1 MTEKILRLPEVK
13 KQTGQGRSTI
23 YAGVAAGTCPSPIQI
38 GARSVGW
45 LESEVVNWISAR
57 IQASRKGVSNAAL

>member
-23 YAGVAAGTCPSPIQI
+23 YAGVAAGTFPSPIQI

>member
-23 YAGVAAGTCPSPIQI
+23 YAGVAAGTFPSPILI

-45 LESEVVNWISAR
+45 LETEISDWISSR